1 MPWAGQLKCCKML
14 KMIFWAIFL
23 KTGHRI
29 VLFFGMSI
37 EADGLYDLAKTIY
50 AWKNWFCMKLEGM
63 VGHKI
68 GLAAISWKFWFFQNG
83 GILHAKIT
91 FFVNI

>member
-1 MPWAGQLKCCKML
+1 MTWHRRFIREKSGMPWAGQLKCCKML

-50 AWKNWFCMKLEGM
+50 A
-63 VGHKI
+63 
-68 GLAAISWKFWFFQNG
+68 
-83 GILHAKIT
+83 
-91 FFVNI
+91 

>member
-1 MPWAGQLKCCKML
+1 MREKSGMPWAGPLKCCKML

-37 EADGLYDLAKTIY
+37 EADGLYDLAETIY
-50 AWKNWFCMKLEGM
+50 A
-63 VGHKI
+63 
-68 GLAAISWKFWFFQNG
+68 
-83 GILHAKIT
+83 
-91 FFVNI
+91 